1 MFAQFGSS
9 TSQKRK
15 VRWASLAAHGL
26 LLAWLLYEPEPQLLM
41 PVSIAFGRGGNS
53 VTRLYWPTKNPDD
66 SKGSSPER
74 ATQVYRKQ
82 RMGHEKLVLKQ
93 NTQVAKLTAPPL
105 QYAPADAQ
113 DQSKTATLSNQG
125 HGTPAGLPYGTLIHG
140 PTYGEE
146 IRPALPVTMADPVA
160 YPWELPD
167 YEGNVV
173 VEVTID
179 EKGAIVHKTVLESL
193 GPKLDEKALAALE
206 NWRFRPAT
214 RNGAPISS
222 KQDCIFHFRARG

>member
-1 MFAQFGSS
+1 MFAQFGAS

-15 VRWASLAAHGL
+15 ILWGSLAAHGL
-26 LLAWLLYEPEPQLLM
+26 LLAWLLHAPEPQLLM
-41 PVSIAFGRGGNS
+41 PQSIALGRGGNAVAHIYFRS
-53 VTRLYWPTKNPDD
+53 KTPDD
-66 SKGSSPER
+66 SKFSSPES

-82 RMGHEKLVLKQ
+82 RMGHEKLILKQ
-93 NTQVAKLTAPPL
+93 NTQLAKLTPP
-105 QYAPADAQ
+105 PITFSPSGVE
-113 DQSKTATLSNQG
+113 DQAKTSTVSNQG
-125 HGTPAGLPYGTLIHG
+125 HGTPAGLPYGTLMHG
-140 PTYGEE
+140 PRFGDE
-146 IRPALPVTMADPVA
+146 IRPALPVTMPDPVY
-160 YPWELPD
+160 YPWELQD

-179 EKGAIVHKTVLESL
+179 QLGQIVSKTVLQSM

-214 RNGAPISS
+214 RNGAPIAS